1 EILKAIE
8 YFEPWIW
15 HELHTHYGR
24 IISKET
30 IDEIMADDK
39 PPNNVTDKDS
49 LGLILTL
56 LTAEALKQDFDNVL
70 IYVRFLRECYLDF
83 DDETGKSRL
92 RKPEEQERVKRMLH
106 IQFRLYR
113 KWGIYVSEADS
124 TSTRVWQVPKPKSN
138 FLWRMLGFS

>member
-1 EILKAIE
+1 MRRRNINEKAKSTYKTRLSPELQEHMAIIKNRYYSVPEFHEILKAIE

-70 IYVRFLRECYLDF
+70 IYVRFL
-83 DDETGKSRL
+83 
-92 RKPEEQERVKRMLH
+92 
-106 IQFRLYR
+106 
-113 KWGIYVSEADS
+113 
-124 TSTRVWQVPKPKSN
+124 
-138 FLWRMLGFS
+138 